1 MNAAKKHSC
10 KEIPIQSNG
19 HAIDLEDI
27 RTQARRLNFRVPKQE
42 TPKPQAVDWV
52 EVQSKEPFTPVAKRT
67 SAFSSMIE
75 VRVGTIYTVN
85 VPLDFDKAAFAEV
98 CKILSGLCQ

>member
-1 MNAAKKHSC
+1 MSAAKKHSY
-10 KEIPIQSNG
+10 KENPIQSKG

-27 RTQARRLNFRVPKQE
+27 RAQARRLNFRTTKQE
-42 TPKPQAVDWV
+42 TPKAQVVDWV

-67 SAFSSMIE
+67 SAFPSIE
-75 VRVGTIYTVN
+75 VRVGTTYTVS
-85 VPLDFDKAAFAEV
+85 VPSGFDKAAFTEV

>member
-1 MNAAKKHSC
+1 MNAAKKHSS

-27 RTQARRLNFRVPKQE
+27 RAQARRLNFRTAKQE
-42 TPKPQAVDWV
+42 RPKTQAVDWV
-52 EVQSKEPFTPVAKRT
+52 EVQSEEPSSPVAKRT
-67 SAFSSMIE
+67 SASPLIE
-75 VRVGTIYTVN
+75 VRVGATYTVN
-85 VPLDFDKAAFAEV
+85 VPPGFNKAAFTEV